1 MRSTQI
7 CELLAM
13 ILVPK
18 MCDSSKGHSP
28 PYSHT
33 TMASPETANGA
44 PAVPSTAPVAPTEE
58 PKRLSGAE
66 LKKQKKAEKEAKR
79 KAEKGAAQPV
89 VPPAAAPQRRPS
101 SGREDSKATTAQHKR
116 TGSVTHKTLPAR
128 PSQLQKPAE
137 QEEKPVED
145 KSVALFAHLYS
156 KERPV
161 SISGAGR
168 EIHPAVLRLGL
179 QLRNRVICGGTARCV
194 ALLRAFK
201 EVIRAYNTPPGTALS
216 RHLTMHISHQISYIT
231 LSRQLSTSQGN
242 AIRWLKQKISKLDV
256 NLSDSDA
263 IEYICGEIDQ
273 TIHEKVF
280 LANKVIADNA
290 CKHVKDGD
298 VVMTYGKSCLVEK
311 TLTEAKRWGK
321 KFTVV
326 VVDSEVHREG
336 KHLAEHLVQEGI
348 RVQYCLLRGLSRVVG
363 RATKCFL
370 GAASMNGN
378 GSLTSRAGTGAVAM
392 MAKEMARI
400 PVIVLC
406 QTLKFTSRAP
416 LDSVVSNELADPD
429 ELGVSG
435 WREQEHLQVQVL
447 VYDVTPAD
455 NIDVVITEKGQLPP
469 AQVAAVS
476 AFDEES

>member
-1 MRSTQI
+1 
-7 CELLAM
+7 
-13 ILVPK
+13 
-18 MCDSSKGHSP
+18 MCDSNKGRSP
-28 PYSHT
+28 APFRTAMTSQ
-33 TMASPETANGA
+33 ETANG
-44 PAVPSTAPVAPTEE
+44 VPTVSLTALSTTTEE
-58 PKRLSGAE
+58 PKKLSGAD

-79 KAEKGAAQPV
+79 KAEKGAQS
-89 VPPAAAPQRRPS
+89 AAPPTPVSQRRPS
-101 SGREDSKATTAQHKR
+101 AGKEDSKATIHHKR
-116 TGSVTHKTLPAR
+116 TGSATPKTLPTR
-128 PSQLQKPAE
+128 PSQPQKPAE
-137 QEEKPVED
+137 PDEKPSED

-156 KERPV
+156 KERPS

-168 EIHPAVLRLGL
+168 EIYPAVLRLGL

-216 RHLTMHISHQISYIT
+216 RHLTTHISHQISYIT
-231 LSRQLSTSQGN
+231 LSRQLSTSQRN
-242 AIRWLKQKISKLDV
+242 AIRWLKQRISRLDV
-256 NLSDSDA
+256 KLSDTDA

-273 TIHEKVF
+273 TIHERIF

-311 TLTEAKRWGK
+311 TLVEAKRQGK

-336 KHLAEHLVQEGI
+336 KHLAAALVQEGV
-348 RVQYCLLRGLSRVVG
+348 RVQYCLLRSLSRVVG
-363 RATKCFL
+363 RVTKCIL

-416 LDSVVSNELADPD
+416 LDSIVSNELADPD

-469 AQVAAVS
+469 AQVGAVS